1 MVSVIVSLSHAEVA
15 KSAEF
20 YFPSVFHAG
29 AGVVVNFVTTR
40 VRRELN
46 GKLSSS
52 PPVDVIPCAI
62 CGDYL
67 LSFALLFGYFVL
79 NLHQFHATAVV

>member
-40 VRRELN
+40 GRREFVHPLPPC
-46 GKLSSS
+46 GVLPLSQ
-52 PPVDVIPCAI
+52 
-62 CGDYL
+62 G
-67 LSFALLFGYFVL
+67 
-79 NLHQFHATAVV
+79 

>member
-29 AGVVVNFVTTR
+29 AGGSQTSL
-40 VRRELN
+40 RRECAESFIHPLPPA
-46 GKLSSS
+46 GYSPLSQGEK
-52 PPVDVIPCAI
+52 V
-62 CGDYL
+62 GD
-67 LSFALLFGYFVL
+67 SVS
-79 NLHQFHATAVV
+79 Q

>member
-20 YFPSVFHAG
+20 YFPSVFPAG

-40 VRRELN
+40 VRREFY
-46 GKLSSS
+46 
-52 PPVDVIPCAI
+52 PPPPPLRGTTPVSGVESVTT
-62 CGDYL
+62 GD
-67 LSFALLFGYFVL
+67 GY
-79 NLHQFHATAVV
+79 TPY

>member
-40 VRRELN
+40 VRREFC
-46 GKLSSS
+46 
-52 PPVDVIPCAI
+52 PPPPPLRGTPACLRGRKGVK
-62 CGDYL
+62 
-67 LSFALLFGYFVL
+67 ALLQL
-79 NLHQFHATAVV
+79 

>member
-40 VRRELN
+40 VRREFCPPPPPCGVLP
-46 GKLSSS
+46 LSQGEKVGESVIIVVTDC
-52 PPVDVIPCAI
+52 PPET
-62 CGDYL
+62 GGEEGL
-67 LSFALLFGYFVL
+67 
-79 NLHQFHATAVV
+79 